1 MNQIWDAN
9 KYADDFSFVHN
20 YGNNVAEF
28 FDYKKISSVLDL
40 GCGGGE
46 LSERFY
52 KMGLSVIGLD
62 SSEEMLET
70 ARNRYPDINFICADA
85 TDFSLKEPVDAVF
98 SNAVFHLIDK
108 ERQPYMMGCVYN
120 ALSSG
125 GQFVFEM
132 GGIGNNAL
140 IHSAL
145 AKSFAEVDLDYVM
158 PFYFPSIGE
167 YSSMLEKTGF
177 KIRYAVLFDRP
188 TELNGENGLSDW
200 INMFVNNPFIGV
212 DEPLKS
218 DIIKL
223 AVDMLYS
230 DLCKDGIR
238 YADYVRLRMKAV
250 KE

>member
-1 MNQIWDAN
+1 MNQIWDAK
-9 KYADDFSFVHN
+9 KYTADFSFVHN

-40 GCGGGE
+40 GC
-46 LSERFY
+46 
-52 KMGLSVIGLD
+52 
-62 SSEEMLET
+62 
-70 ARNRYPDINFICADA
+70 
-85 TDFSLKEPVDAVF
+85 
-98 SNAVFHLIDK
+98 
-108 ERQPYMMGCVYN
+108 VYN
-120 ALSSG
+120 ALNSG

-145 AKSFAEVDLDYVM
+145 AKSFAEVGLDYVM

-188 TELNGENGLSDW
+188 TELKGENGLSDW
-200 INMFVNNPFIGV
+200 INMFVKNPFIGV

-218 DIIKL
+218 DIIKR
-223 AVDMLYS
+223 AVDMLYN
-230 DLCKDGIR
+230 DLCKDGIW
-238 YADYVRLRMKAV
+238 YADYVRLRMKV
-250 KE
+250 RK